1 MVQAAFFDRVS
12 FDPFAFEQDG
22 LSASKVDVGGS
33 EIVEALMVTAMI
45 VMLDEGRDLGFK
57 VLLEEVV
64 FKQDAVLQRL
74 VPAFDFPLRLRVAGS
89 AVNLVDLVFLQPFAE
104 IRCDVTR
111 TVAPTEG
118 RVGATS
124 NGARSFFAASAHR
137 LRWPWPVEVA
147 LECEC
152 SQLIPERPT
161 MTSQNSIPAD
171 AVLVAIDIAKVR
183 NEVLIEAPG
192 HKRRRRLSVLNT
204 RAEHDHLIAI
214 LQSYDRPVVCAF
226 EATGNYHRPIA
237 WRLVEAG
244 FETRLVS
251 SLALARTREALHNSW
266 DKNDPKDAQV
276 ILHMLRIHSTQVYHD
291 PLRAGINDVQELSK
305 THEAIANAKTEIQH
319 RILTHYLPLYFP
331 EIERFRGN
339 SRSDWFFAF
348 LDAFP
353 TPSSITTL
361 TKEKFVEAAW
371 DVVGRKVSKSQIL
384 MDIYETARTSIGLP
398 LPLDA
403 PAIRM
408 FRMVVAEARS
418 LIRQR
423 NEIEAQADDLLRN
436 SRDYQILRQIP
447 GIGPINAL
455 TIIAEAGDLRRFHH
469 HRQFLKFCGLDLS
482 TQQSGQYR
490 GQTRLS
496 KFGNA
501 RLRRTLWIAGQV
513 AIRQREN
520 GFRHKFE
527 RYIARDRDNPDLRRK
542 AMTAITAKMAR
553 VVHAV
558 VKSGSDYRPFVEGR
572 VPGGRTSVS

>member
-1 MVQAAFFDRVS
+1 MTILDSTPAA
-12 FDPFAFEQDG
+12 
-22 LSASKVDVGGS
+22 
-33 EIVEALMVTAMI
+33 
-45 VMLDEGRDLGFK
+45 
-57 VLLEEVV
+57 
-64 FKQDAVLQRL
+64 
-74 VPAFDFPLRLRVAGS
+74 
-89 AVNLVDLVFLQPFAE
+89 
-104 IRCDVTR
+104 
-111 TVAPTEG
+111 
-118 RVGATS
+118 
-124 NGARSFFAASAHR
+124 
-137 LRWPWPVEVA
+137 
-147 LECEC
+147 
-152 SQLIPERPT
+152 
-161 MTSQNSIPAD
+161 
-171 AVLVAIDIAKVR
+171 AVLVAIDVAKVR

-192 HKRRRRLSVLNT
+192 HKRRRRLLVLNT
-204 RAEHDHLIAI
+204 RAEYDHLIEV
-214 LQSYDRPVVCAF
+214 LQAYGRPVVCAF

-237 WRLVEAG
+237 WRLAEAG
-244 FETRLVS
+244 FEVRLVS

-276 ILHMLRIHSTQVYHD
+276 ILHMLRIQATQVYHD

-305 THEAIANAKTEIQH
+305 THEAIARAKTEIQH

-331 EIERFRGN
+331 EIDRFRGN

-348 LDAFP
+348 LHAFP
-353 TPSSITTL
+353 TPASITAL
-361 TKEKFVEAAW
+361 TKEEFVAAAW
-371 DVVGRKVSKSQIL
+371 DVVGRKVSKTQIL
-384 MDIYETARTSIGLP
+384 MDIYETARSSIGLP

-408 FRMVVAEARS
+408 FRMVIDEARS

-423 NEIEAQADDLLRN
+423 NEIEAQADELLRH
-436 SRDYQILRQIP
+436 SQDYQLLRQIP

-455 TIIAEAGDLRRFHH
+455 TIIAEAGDLRRFGH

-501 RLRRTLWIAGQV
+501 RLRRTLSIAGQV

-558 VKSGSDYRPFVEGR
+558 VKGGSDYRPFVEGR

>member
-1 MVQAAFFDRVS
+1 
-12 FDPFAFEQDG
+12 
-22 LSASKVDVGGS
+22 
-33 EIVEALMVTAMI
+33 
-45 VMLDEGRDLGFK
+45 
-57 VLLEEVV
+57 
-64 FKQDAVLQRL
+64 
-74 VPAFDFPLRLRVAGS
+74 
-89 AVNLVDLVFLQPFAE
+89 
-104 IRCDVTR
+104 
-111 TVAPTEG
+111 
-118 RVGATS
+118 
-124 NGARSFFAASAHR
+124 
-137 LRWPWPVEVA
+137 
-147 LECEC
+147 
-152 SQLIPERPT
+152 
-161 MTSQNSIPAD
+161 MTSANIIPAD

-183 NEVLIEAPG
+183 NEVLIEDPS
-192 HKRRRRLSVLNT
+192 HKRRRRLQVLNN
-204 RAEHDHLIAI
+204 RAEHDRLIEV
-214 LQSYDRPVVCAF
+214 LRTYGRPVVCGF

-237 WRLVEAG
+237 WRLAEAG
-244 FETRLVS
+244 FEVRLVS

-276 ILHMLRIHSTQVYHD
+276 MLHMLKIQATQVYHD

-305 THEAIANAKTEIQH
+305 THEAIAKAKTEIQH
-319 RILTHYLPLYFP
+319 RILTHYLPLYFS
-331 EIERFRGN
+331 EIDRFRGN

-348 LDAFP
+348 LNAFP
-353 TPSSITTL
+353 TPASVTAL
-361 TKEKFVEAAW
+361 TKEEFVKAAW
-371 DVVGRKVSKSQIL
+371 NVVGRKVSKTQIL
-384 MDIYETARTSIGLP
+384 MGIYESARTSIGLP

-408 FRMVVAEARS
+408 FRMVIAEARS

-423 NEIEAQADDLLRN
+423 NQIEEQADELLRH
-436 SRDYQILRQIP
+436 SPDYQLLRQIP

-558 VKSGSDYRPFVEGR
+558 VKGGSDYRPFLEGR

>member
-1 MVQAAFFDRVS
+1 MTILDSTPAA
-12 FDPFAFEQDG
+12 
-22 LSASKVDVGGS
+22 
-33 EIVEALMVTAMI
+33 
-45 VMLDEGRDLGFK
+45 
-57 VLLEEVV
+57 
-64 FKQDAVLQRL
+64 
-74 VPAFDFPLRLRVAGS
+74 
-89 AVNLVDLVFLQPFAE
+89 
-104 IRCDVTR
+104 
-111 TVAPTEG
+111 
-118 RVGATS
+118 
-124 NGARSFFAASAHR
+124 
-137 LRWPWPVEVA
+137 
-147 LECEC
+147 
-152 SQLIPERPT
+152 
-161 MTSQNSIPAD
+161 
-171 AVLVAIDIAKVR
+171 AVLVAIDIAKLR

-192 HKRRRRLSVLNT
+192 HKRRRRLLVLNT
-204 RAEHDHLIAI
+204 RAEHDHLIEV
-214 LQSYDRPVVCAF
+214 LQAYGRPVVCAF

-237 WRLVEAG
+237 WRLAEAG
-244 FETRLVS
+244 FEVRLVS
-251 SLALARTREALHNSW
+251 SLAAARTREALHNSW

-276 ILHMLRIHSTQVYHD
+276 ILHMLRIQATQLYHD

-305 THEAIANAKTEIQH
+305 THEAIARAKTEIQH

-331 EIERFRGN
+331 EIDRFRGN

-348 LDAFP
+348 LHAFP
-353 TPSSITTL
+353 TPASVTAL
-361 TKEKFVEAAW
+361 TKEEFVAAAW
-371 DVVGRKVSKSQIL
+371 DVVGRKVSKTQIL
-384 MDIYETARTSIGLP
+384 MDIYETARSSIGLP

-408 FRMVVAEARS
+408 FRMVIDEARS

-423 NEIEAQADDLLRN
+423 NEIEAQADELLRH
-436 SRDYQILRQIP
+436 SQDYQLLRQIP

-455 TIIAEAGDLRRFHH
+455 TIIAEAGDLRRFGH

-527 RYIARDRDNPDLRRK
+527 RYIAKDRDNPDLRRK

-558 VKSGSDYRPFVEGR
+558 VKGGSDYRPFVEGR

>member
-1 MVQAAFFDRVS
+1 M
-12 FDPFAFEQDG
+12 
-22 LSASKVDVGGS
+22 
-33 EIVEALMVTAMI
+33 
-45 VMLDEGRDLGFK
+45 
-57 VLLEEVV
+57 
-64 FKQDAVLQRL
+64 
-74 VPAFDFPLRLRVAGS
+74 
-89 AVNLVDLVFLQPFAE
+89 
-104 IRCDVTR
+104 
-111 TVAPTEG
+111 TVADST
-118 RVGATS
+118 
-124 NGARSFFAASAHR
+124 
-137 LRWPWPVEVA
+137 
-147 LECEC
+147 
-152 SQLIPERPT
+152 
-161 MTSQNSIPAD
+161 PAD

-183 NEVLIEAPG
+183 NEVLIEASG
-192 HKRRRRLSVLNT
+192 QKRRRRLSVLNS
-204 RAEHDHLIAI
+204 RAEHDRLIDVLRA
-214 LQSYDRPVVCAF
+214 YGRPVICGF

-237 WRLVEAG
+237 WRLTEAG
-244 FETRLVS
+244 FEVRLVS

-276 ILHMLRIHSTQVYHD
+276 ILHMLRIRATQRYHD

-305 THEAIANAKTEIQH
+305 THEAIARAKTEIQH

-331 EIERFRGN
+331 EIDRFRGN

-353 TPSSITTL
+353 TPASIVAL
-361 TKEKFVEAAW
+361 TKEEFVKAAW

-398 LPLDA
+398 LPPDA
-403 PAIRM
+403 LAIRM

-423 NEIEAQADDLLRN
+423 NEIEQQADDLLRH
-436 SRDYQILRQIP
+436 SQDYQLLRQIP

>member
-1 MVQAAFFDRVS
+1 
-12 FDPFAFEQDG
+12 
-22 LSASKVDVGGS
+22 
-33 EIVEALMVTAMI
+33 
-45 VMLDEGRDLGFK
+45 
-57 VLLEEVV
+57 
-64 FKQDAVLQRL
+64 
-74 VPAFDFPLRLRVAGS
+74 
-89 AVNLVDLVFLQPFAE
+89 
-104 IRCDVTR
+104 
-111 TVAPTEG
+111 
-118 RVGATS
+118 
-124 NGARSFFAASAHR
+124 
-137 LRWPWPVEVA
+137 
-147 LECEC
+147 
-152 SQLIPERPT
+152 
-161 MTSQNSIPAD
+161 MTSPNVIPAD
-171 AVLVAIDIAKVR
+171 ALVAIDIAKVR

-192 HKRRRRLSVLNT
+192 HKRRRRLPVLNT
-204 RAEHDHLIAI
+204 RAEHDRLIEI
-214 LQSYDRPVVCAF
+214 LQAYDQPVVCGF

-237 WRLVEAG
+237 WRLAEAG
-244 FETRLVS
+244 FEVRLVS

-276 ILHMLRIHSTQVYHD
+276 ILHMLRIQATQVYHD

-305 THEAIANAKTEIQH
+305 THEAIARAKTEIQH

-331 EIERFRGN
+331 EIDRFRGN

-348 LDAFP
+348 LHAFP
-353 TPSSITTL
+353 TPASITVL
-361 TKEKFVEAAW
+361 TKEEFAAAAW
-371 DVVGRKVSKSQIL
+371 DVVGRKVGKTQIL
-384 MDIYETARTSIGLP
+384 MDIFETSRSSIGLL

-403 PAIRM
+403 PAICM
-408 FRMVVAEARS
+408 FRMVIDEVRS

-423 NEIEAQADDLLRN
+423 NEIEAQADDLLRH
-436 SRDYQILRQIP
+436 SQDYQLLRQVP

-455 TIIAEAGDLRRFHH
+455 TIIAEAGDLRRFGY

-482 TQQSGQYR
+482 TRKSGQYR

-542 AMTAITAKMAR
+542 AMTAITAKVAR
-553 VVHAV
+553 VVDAV
-558 VKSGSDYRPFVEGR
+558 VKSGSVYRPIVEGR

>member
-1 MVQAAFFDRVS
+1 MT
-12 FDPFAFEQDG
+12 
-22 LSASKVDVGGS
+22 
-33 EIVEALMVTAMI
+33 TA
-45 VMLDEGRDLGFK
+45 K
-57 VLLEEVV
+57 
-64 FKQDAVLQRL
+64 
-74 VPAFDFPLRLRVAGS
+74 
-89 AVNLVDLVFLQPFAE
+89 
-104 IRCDVTR
+104 
-111 TVAPTEG
+111 
-118 RVGATS
+118 
-124 NGARSFFAASAHR
+124 
-137 LRWPWPVEVA
+137 
-147 LECEC
+147 
-152 SQLIPERPT
+152 
-161 MTSQNSIPAD
+161 SIPPD

-183 NEVLIEAPG
+183 NEVLIEASG
-192 HKRRRRLSVLNT
+192 HKRRRRLQVLNN
-204 RAEHDHLIAI
+204 RAEHDRLIEV
-214 LQSYDRPVVCAF
+214 LLDYGRPVVCGF

-237 WRLVEAG
+237 WRLAEAG
-244 FETRLVS
+244 FEVRLIS

-276 ILHMLRIHSTQVYHD
+276 MLHMLKIEATQRYHD

-305 THEAIANAKTEIQH
+305 THEAIAKAKTEIQH

-331 EIERFRGN
+331 EIDRFRGN

-353 TPSSITTL
+353 TPASITAL
-361 TKEKFVEAAW
+361 TKEEFIKAAW
-371 DVVGRKVSKSQIL
+371 DVVGRKVSKTQIL

-403 PAIRM
+403 PAIHM
-408 FRMVVAEARS
+408 FRMVIAEARS

-423 NEIEAQADDLLRN
+423 NEIEAQADDLLRH
-436 SRDYQILRQIP
+436 SQDYQLLRQIP

-496 KFGNA
+496 KFDNA

-558 VKSGSDYRPFVEGR
+558 VKSGSDYRPFIEGR

>member
-1 MVQAAFFDRVS
+1 MTTPDSTPAA
-12 FDPFAFEQDG
+12 
-22 LSASKVDVGGS
+22 
-33 EIVEALMVTAMI
+33 
-45 VMLDEGRDLGFK
+45 
-57 VLLEEVV
+57 
-64 FKQDAVLQRL
+64 
-74 VPAFDFPLRLRVAGS
+74 
-89 AVNLVDLVFLQPFAE
+89 
-104 IRCDVTR
+104 
-111 TVAPTEG
+111 
-118 RVGATS
+118 
-124 NGARSFFAASAHR
+124 
-137 LRWPWPVEVA
+137 
-147 LECEC
+147 
-152 SQLIPERPT
+152 
-161 MTSQNSIPAD
+161 

-192 HKRRRRLSVLNT
+192 HKRRRRLLVLNT
-204 RAEHDHLIAI
+204 RAEHDRLIEL
-214 LQSYDRPVVCAF
+214 LQAYGRPVVCAF

-237 WRLVEAG
+237 WRLAEAG
-244 FETRLVS
+244 FEVRLVS

-276 ILHMLRIHSTQVYHD
+276 ILHMLRIQATQLYHD

-305 THEAIANAKTEIQH
+305 THEAIARAKTEIQH

-331 EIERFRGN
+331 EIDRFRGN

-348 LDAFP
+348 LHAFP
-353 TPSSITTL
+353 TPASVTAL
-361 TKEKFVEAAW
+361 TKEEFVAAAW
-371 DVVGRKVSKSQIL
+371 DVVGRKVSKTQIL
-384 MDIYETARTSIGLP
+384 MDIYETARSSIGLP

-408 FRMVVAEARS
+408 FRMVIDEARS

-423 NEIEAQADDLLRN
+423 NEIEAQADELLRH
-436 SRDYQILRQIP
+436 SQDYQLLRQIP

-455 TIIAEAGDLRRFHH
+455 TIIAEAGDLRRFGH

-527 RYIARDRDNPDLRRK
+527 RYIAKDRDNPDLRRK

-558 VKSGSDYRPFVEGR
+558 VKGGSDYRPFVEGR

>member
-1 MVQAAFFDRVS
+1 MTILDSTPAA
-12 FDPFAFEQDG
+12 
-22 LSASKVDVGGS
+22 
-33 EIVEALMVTAMI
+33 
-45 VMLDEGRDLGFK
+45 
-57 VLLEEVV
+57 
-64 FKQDAVLQRL
+64 
-74 VPAFDFPLRLRVAGS
+74 
-89 AVNLVDLVFLQPFAE
+89 
-104 IRCDVTR
+104 
-111 TVAPTEG
+111 
-118 RVGATS
+118 
-124 NGARSFFAASAHR
+124 
-137 LRWPWPVEVA
+137 
-147 LECEC
+147 
-152 SQLIPERPT
+152 
-161 MTSQNSIPAD
+161 

-192 HKRRRRLSVLNT
+192 HKRRRRLLVLNT
-204 RAEHDHLIAI
+204 RAEHDRLIEV
-214 LQSYDRPVVCAF
+214 LQAYGRPVVCAF

-237 WRLVEAG
+237 WRLAEAG
-244 FETRLVS
+244 FEVRLVS

-276 ILHMLRIHSTQVYHD
+276 ILHMLRIQATQVYHD

-305 THEAIANAKTEIQH
+305 THEAIARAKTEIQH

-331 EIERFRGN
+331 EIDRFRGN

-348 LDAFP
+348 LHAFP
-353 TPSSITTL
+353 TPASITAL
-361 TKEKFVEAAW
+361 TKEEFVTAAW
-371 DVVGRKVSKSQIL
+371 DVVGRKVSKTQIL
-384 MDIYETARTSIGLP
+384 MDIYETARSSIGLP

-408 FRMVVAEARS
+408 FRMVIDEARS

-423 NEIEAQADDLLRN
+423 NEIEAQADELLRH
-436 SRDYQILRQIP
+436 SQDYQLLRQIP

-455 TIIAEAGDLRRFHH
+455 TIIAEAGDLRRFGH

-558 VKSGSDYRPFVEGR
+558 VKGGSDYRPFVEGR